1 MKAHNKQLKFFTIP
15 NILTL
20 FRIVL
25 IPVFV
30 YTYLVKKNT
39 LHTIIIIIISGLSDV
54 ADGFIARRFN
64 MVSDIGKALDPLA
77 DKLTQAALLY
87 CLIARFP
94 NMLYVFI
101 LLVIKE
107 LILSLLSFLAIK
119 KTHIVKGADWHGKM
133 TTVLLYTMMMIH
145 IIYADISPKLS
156 NTLIIICVISMILSF
171 ILYAIRHIKAFTH
184 KE

>member
-94 NMLYVFI
+94 NMMYVFI

-133 TTVLLYTMMMIH
+133 TTVLLYMMMIH